1 MTERESG
8 TWTIRRVLG
17 WTAQHFEKKGVDAP
31 RLTAELLLAH
41 TLATTRVR
49 LYVDLDRPL
58 EASELKAYRELI
70 ARRAEGEPTQYLTG
84 AKDFYNRRFK
94 VDRRALIPRP
104 ETELLVEAVLQ
115 AMPEGAPLAALDL
128 CTGSGCIA
136 ATLAKE
142 RPACRVVAVDL
153 SKEACAL
160 AKENAAALGVSERV
174 EVRQGDLFAP
184 LAPGET
190 FDVIASN
197 PPYVASGE
205 LAGLQREVQR
215 EPRLALDGGVD
226 GLAVIRRIV
235 AGAMAHLRPGG
246 LLALEI
252 GETQGGAVRA
262 LLEGAGFEKA
272 RVEKDWERR
281 DRHAFGT
288 RPAASGPQ
296 G

>member
-1 MTERESG
+1 MTTERE

-41 TLATTRVR
+41 ALATTRVR

-58 EASELKAYRELI
+58 EAGELKSYRELI
-70 ARRAEGEPTQYLTG
+70 AKRAEGEPTQYLTG
-84 AKDFYNRRFK
+84 SRDFYNRPFK
-94 VDRRALIPRP
+94 VDPRALIPRP
-104 ETELLVEAVLQ
+104 ETELLVEAVLA
-115 AMPEGAPLAALDL
+115 AMPKDAPLAALDL

-160 AKENAAALGVSERV
+160 AQENAAALGVSERV
-174 EVRQGDLFAP
+174 EVREGDLFAP
-184 LAPGET
+184 LGPGED
-190 FDVIASN
+190 FDVVVSN
-197 PPYVASGE
+197 PPYVTTGE
-205 LAGLQREVQR
+205 LARLQREVQR
-215 EPRLALDGGVD
+215 EPRLALDGGED
-226 GLAVIRRIV
+226 GLELVRRI
-235 AGAMAHLRPGG
+235 ASGAMAHLRAGG

-262 LLEGAGFEKA
+262 LLEGAGFEKV